1 MTSGLK
7 LVQAADVARAVAK
20 RLVPRIATAL
30 NERVAGH
37 CMRIFDLEHDMAI
50 TIARSLRKLVGGAS
64 VYVLGNGTFA
74 KTDDGIYISSTKLVE
89 LRNPLSDGSLRPPL
103 CVFMPPGTRTS
114 AEDSF
119 GAATFEDF
127 VLGDV
132 YGDLVQD
139 VLTLIPQTL
148 QSYVREVLRFLSEQC
163 WRWATP
169 DHQVRYLVAASDNG
183 LDAEALGVC
192 LFELGL
198 VPDFRLFET
207 PGAAYGRLKRN
218 LECVRALTESDRT
231 VRATV
236 LDLGLSKAALRKR
249 LSEHLLERGTE
260 DPTGWT
266 RQILIDRKN
275 WDLTFD
281 KWEFESRSAPD
292 QITILS
298 VLTDLP
304 VVAEDQTDER
314 LTDLVGQQIL
324 APKERK
330 KLNVV
335 FEVNPHPG
343 QVTGLD
349 HFTVQIVSRT
359 AGPIGVIKKVKAWS
373 AKRNRCTL
381 SFAKLDK
388 IDFDEGWH
396 FVRVLPW
403 TADSDPIPLKDPDS
417 GKPGHESEPFYVL
430 PGATLEEEPPQRSV
444 PKADSVEHG
453 RIDRQFSAIMQKRDP
468 SAIKAESVS
477 WTQKSSGKRVA
488 AQEIIEAKFGAE
500 GTIQIIVPR
509 WLKIIEQ
516 RILASADQPASWRMQ
531 VHLGEPNTPTADICD
546 LPPSNTTRAYL
557 DARATYF
564 AAIRQGPKELV
575 SQGADFLAS
584 RDAAIAYAG
593 SFRDLIADLVS
604 RVERLSGADQQKAVL
619 ALRTALST
627 DTVRI
632 VLTDYRGRVREAA
645 MIGPTHPLRALWQ
658 AGWAELASMWVADS
672 RNAAEEFVT
681 PTRKALTEGL
691 TPLNFPSVLS
701 LGDGRVFVAVD
712 NIHPL
717 WSLYSPATEEDP
729 RGLLGEV
736 CASLG
741 LLEPSIGGNL
751 LTAETLASRLERY
764 LVQHPYVRTLIIN
777 AFNPGRAS
785 LLAEALIEL
794 QDREAFADLR
804 YDVRLFVPDPE
815 APGVG
820 DAINQLLTPD
830 SSSATDVFSVP
841 TRSHIF
847 PKLTVAIRATKEFRL
862 APKQFRGHISLL
874 FDVFPPEE
882 IGTERPFAGEVH
894 SSLAGLVQDFV
905 TQYRDDE
912 SGTSWSRQAR
922 YGQAPDLADAP
933 DATGL
938 LCALPKLLAA
948 ATASVAQSAP
958 AAENLPVVTLDL
970 DADQRAMIYG
980 VHDVSDW
987 VFTIDRNMGIEFFD
1001 HGGRKDRPDYL
1012 IDFVPS
1018 SAPATGHRLI
1028 ISSRSIAELE
1038 AMIRPVLRQYGLD
1051 ALGRHAAKILDQ
1063 LRALSGRIALKLVS
1077 SPTARA
1083 EVLGLAL
1090 ARLYLQYQ
1098 GALRNQIVV
1107 PLDSHIDLFR
1117 AAKNRGDD
1125 LGDEIS
1131 IRRTDLALFD
1141 LDFANRTITCSLV
1154 EVKCYAQKLG
1164 FSGYAQLK
1172 DTITE
1177 QLNQS
1182 ERVIQYHFDPKR
1194 TTPDRPDRA
1203 LKTRELA
1210 VLLRFYLD
1218 RSLRYG
1224 FMDDDAASEARALL
1238 DSLEAGYGLRFNRSG
1253 LVFDFEKPGTEAPE
1267 SEVGIEFHR
1276 IGFDLIRTLIE
1287 GAAPGSSSG
1296 MDGGPE
1302 DAGTPAAPA
1311 PAGPMPLV
1319 RGLPRLESAA
1329 FLALDRPRSTS
1340 VGVPSATP
1348 EPVKPRGTTGA
1359 TQSIPFVE
1367 EPSGA
1372 ALEEPARLLEGPA
1385 APSENQQAVVAPVT
1399 LSRPQYEEKVP
1410 WDVLLGV
1417 TERSP
1422 QFGLLG
1428 DVSGRKIALDLNQT
1442 HTISLFG
1449 VQGGGKSYTLG
1460 TIIEMAC
1467 MELPHISVLPRPL
1480 ATILFHYSS
1489 TLEYKPEFTSMI
1501 RPNTNQAQINLLK
1514 ERYGASPCSLSD
1526 TVILVPASKVIERKV
1541 EYPGIEVI
1549 PIAFSAREL
1558 KATHWKFLMGAVG
1571 SQSLYLRQVN
1581 LMMKKLRDDLTL
1593 DSILQGVEESALSDH
1608 LKELARIRLKFA
1620 AEYIDDT
1627 RSLVNVLR
1635 PGRLVIVD
1643 LRDEFIEKD
1652 EALGLFVVLLQV
1664 FAEATYQ
1671 GHSFNKLVVFD
1682 EAHKYIDSQDLITGL
1697 VEVVREMR
1705 HKGTSI
1711 LVASQDPPSVPTAL
1725 IELSSQVILHKFNSP
1740 AWLRHIQKANSAL
1753 NNLTPE
1759 KLSSLSAGEA
1769 YVWSTKS
1776 TDTSFSNAAVK
1787 IRCRPRVTQ
1796 HGGATKTAL

>member
-1 MTSGLK
+1 M
-7 LVQAADVARAVAK
+7 
-20 RLVPRIATAL
+20 
-30 NERVAGH
+30 RV
-37 CMRIFDLEHDMAI
+37 FDLESGMSV
-50 TIARSLRKLVGGAS
+50 TIARSLRNLAGTAS
-64 VYVLGNGTFA
+64 VFVLSDGAPA
-74 KTDDGIYISSTKLVE
+74 KSADGIFVTSTKLVE
-89 LRNPLSDGSLRPPL
+89 LRNPLPDGSLRPPL
-103 CVFMPPGTRTS
+103 CVFVPPGMKTS

-127 VLGDV
+127 ALGDV

-139 VLTLIPQTL
+139 TLMQVAAGL
-148 QSYVREVLRFLSEQC
+148 QSYVREVLRFLSEQQ

-169 DHQVRYLVAASDNG
+169 YYQVRYLVAAFDNG
-183 LDAEALGVC
+183 LDAEALGAC

-198 VPDFRLFET
+198 VPDFRVFDA
-207 PGAAYGRLKRN
+207 PGSALSKVKRN
-218 LECVRALTESDRT
+218 LECVRAVTESERT
-231 VRATV
+231 LRASV
-236 LDLGLSKAALRKR
+236 LDLDLTNAGLRKR
-249 LSEHLLERGTE
+249 LSEHLLKHGNE
-260 DPTGWT
+260 DPIRWT
-266 RQILIDRKN
+266 REIIIDRKN

-281 KWEFESRSAPD
+281 KWEFASHSMPGQIAIRS
-292 QITILS
+292 
-298 VLTDLP
+298 VVTDLP
-304 VVAEDQTDER
+304 LVTEDETDEK
-314 LTDLVGQQIL
+314 LADLIGQQLL
-324 APKERK
+324 APKKRK
-330 KLNVV
+330 KLNIV
-335 FEVNPHPG
+335 FDVSPHPG

-349 HFTVQIVSRT
+349 HFTVQLVSRT

-373 AKRNRCTL
+373 ANRSTCTVSL
-381 SFAKLDK
+381 TKLDK
-388 IDFDEGWH
+388 VDFDEGWH
-396 FVRVLPW
+396 FVRVMPW
-403 TADSDPIPLKDPDS
+403 TADSDPIPLRDPDS
-417 GKPGHESEPFYVL
+417 GGPGHESEPFYVL
-430 PGATLEEEPPQRSV
+430 PEATLDEEPPQRAV

-453 RIDRQFSAIMQKRDP
+453 RIDRQFTAIMQRRDP
-468 SAIKAESVS
+468 SGIKAESVN
-477 WTQKSSGKRVA
+477 WAQKSSSKRVA
-488 AQEIIEAKFGAE
+488 SQEVIEAKFGTE
-500 GTIQIIVPR
+500 GTMQIIVPR

-516 RILASADQPASWRMQ
+516 RILASTDQPASWRMQ
-531 VHLGEPNTPTADICD
+531 IHIGEPNPPTADICD
-546 LPPSNTTRAYL
+546 LPASSTTRAYL
-557 DARATYF
+557 DARAAYF
-564 AAIRQGPKELV
+564 SAIRQGQKELI
-575 SQGADFLAS
+575 SQGADFLAV
-584 RDAAIAYAG
+584 RDTAIAYA
-593 SFRDLIADLVS
+593 SAYRDLIGDLVS
-604 RVERLSGADQQKAVL
+604 RVERLSGADQQKAIL
-619 ALRTALST
+619 ALRTALAI

-645 MIGPTHPLRALWQ
+645 MVGPTHPLRALWQ
-658 AGWAELASMWVADS
+658 VGWAELASMWVAAS
-672 RNAAEEFVT
+672 RNAPEEFVT

-701 LGDGRVFVAVD
+701 LGDGRVFVSVD

-729 RGLLGEV
+729 RGLLGDV
-736 CASLG
+736 CSAMG
-741 LLEPSIGGNL
+741 LPEPSIGGNL
-751 LTAETLASRLERY
+751 LTAEVLASRLERY

-785 LLAEALIEL
+785 LLAEALIQL
-794 QDREAFADLR
+794 QEREAFANLR

-820 DAINQLLTPD
+820 DAINQLLAPD
-830 SSSATDVFSVP
+830 SSSATDVFSIP
-841 TRSHIF
+841 AKSHMF
-847 PKLTVAIRATKEFRL
+847 PKLTIALRATKDFRSS
-862 APKQFRGHISLL
+862 PKQFRGHVSLL

-882 IGTERPFAGEVH
+882 VSTERPFAREVQ
-894 SSLAGLVQDFV
+894 SCLAGLVQQFV
-905 TQYRDDE
+905 TLYRDDDA
-912 SGTSWSRQAR
+912 GTSWSRQAC
-922 YGQAPDLADAP
+922 YGQAPASAEVP
-933 DATGL
+933 EATGL

-958 AAENLPVVTLDL
+958 AAESLPVITLDL
-970 DADQRAMIYG
+970 DADQRALIYS

-1018 SAPATGHRLI
+1018 SAPGQGHRLI

-1038 AMIRPVLRQYGLD
+1038 AMVRPVLKQYGLD
-1051 ALGRHAAKILDQ
+1051 AVGRHAAKILDQ

-1077 SPTARA
+1077 SSTARA
-1083 EVLGLAL
+1083 EVMGLAL

-1098 GALRNQIVV
+1098 GALRNQIVI

-1117 AAKNRGDD
+1117 TAKNRSDD
-1125 LGDEIS
+1125 IGDEIT
-1131 IRRTDLALFD
+1131 IRRTDLAMFD
-1141 LDFANRTITCSLV
+1141 LDLANRTVTCNLV

-1164 FSGYAQLK
+1164 FAGYAQLK

-1210 VLLRFYLD
+1210 VLLRFYLE

-1224 FMDDDAASEARALL
+1224 YLDKDAAAEAEVLL
-1238 DSLEAGYGLRFNRSG
+1238 DSLESGYSLRFNRSG

-1276 IGFDLIRTLIE
+1276 IGFDLIRVLIE
-1287 GAAPGSSSG
+1287 GAASGSSSSV
-1296 MDGGPE
+1296 DGGPPVPV
-1302 DAGTPAAPA
+1302 APAAPI
-1311 PAGPMPLV
+1311 PPLS
-1319 RGLPRLESAA
+1319 GLPQLQSAA
-1329 FLALDRPRSTS
+1329 FLVPDRPRSTS
-1340 VGVPSATP
+1340 VGVLGD
-1348 EPVKPRGTTGA
+1348 V
-1359 TQSIPFVE
+1359 
-1367 EPSGA
+1367 
-1372 ALEEPARLLEGPA
+1372 GPA
-1385 APSENQQAVVAPVT
+1385 APSKPSDETQPEALNKEPAAEMPPEPTETAKEQAVRKDELAVAPQPVT
-1399 LSRPQYEEKVP
+1399 IHRRSAESDVP

-1417 TERSP
+1417 SEDSP
-1422 QFGLLG
+1422 QYGLLG
-1428 DVSGRKIALDLNQT
+1428 EVSARKVALDLNQT

-1467 MELPHISVLPRPL
+1467 MEIPRVSLLPRPL

-1489 TLEYKPEFTSMI
+1489 TLDYKPEFTSMVQ
-1501 RPNTNQAQINLLK
+1501 PNTNQAQVDFLR
-1514 ERYGASPCSLSD
+1514 EHYGTDPRGLSD
-1526 TVILVPASKVIERKV
+1526 IMILVPASKVAERKK
-1541 EYPGIEVI
+1541 EYPGIEIV

-1581 LMMKKLRDDLTL
+1581 LIMKKLRQDLTL
-1593 DSILQGVEESALSDH
+1593 DSILRAVEDSALSDH
-1608 LKELARIRLKFA
+1608 LLELARIRLKFA

-1627 RSLVNVLR
+1627 RSLTDVIR

-1671 GHSFNKLVVFD
+1671 GRPFNKLVVFD
-1682 EAHKYIDSQDLITGL
+1682 EAHKYIESQDLVTGL

-1753 NNLTPE
+1753 NSLTPE
-1759 KLSSLSAGEA
+1759 KLSSLGAGEA
-1769 YVWSTKS
+1769 YVWSSRS
-1776 TDTSFSNAAVK
+1776 TDATFSHGAVK
-1787 IRCRPRVTQ
+1787 VHCRPRVTQ
-1796 HGGATKTAL
+1796 HGGTTKTAL

>member
-1 MTSGLK
+1 MISSFK
-7 LVQAADVARAVAK
+7 PIQSADVARAVSD
-20 RLVPRIATAL
+20 RLVPRIAAAL
-30 NERVAGH
+30 KERSPGH
-37 CMRIFDLEHDMAI
+37 CMRIFDLDQDMAA
-50 TIARSLRKLVGGAS
+50 TTARALRKLICGAL
-64 VYVLGNGTFA
+64 VYVLGNGNG
-74 KTDDGIYISSTKLVE
+74 KNGDGIYISSTKLVE
-89 LRNPLSDGSLRPPL
+89 LRNPFSDGSLRQPL
-103 CVFMPPGTRTS
+103 CVFTPPGTRTS

-119 GAATFEDF
+119 GATTFEDF
-127 VLGDV
+127 ALGDV
-132 YGDLVQD
+132 YSDLVRN
-139 VLTLIPQTL
+139 TLERFPQSL
-148 QSYVREVLRFLSEQC
+148 QGHLREVLRFLTEQS

-169 DHQVRYLVAASDNG
+169 FNQARYLIAALDNG
-183 LDAEALGVC
+183 GDSESLGAC

-198 VPDFRLFET
+198 IPDFRLFES
-207 PGAAYGRLKRN
+207 PGAAVARLKRN
-218 LECVRALTESDRT
+218 LECVNALTKSDRT
-231 VRATV
+231 VRASV
-236 LDLGLSKAALRKR
+236 LDLGLGKVTFRKR
-249 LSEHLLERGTE
+249 LAEHLLENGTE
-260 DPTGWT
+260 DPTVWT
-266 RQILIDRKN
+266 RQILTDRKN

-292 QITILS
+292 QIAIVS
-298 VLTDLP
+298 VVTDLP
-304 VVAEDQTDER
+304 VVREDQNDDR
-314 LTDLVGQQIL
+314 LADLIGQQIL

-330 KLNVV
+330 KLSVV
-335 FEVNPHPG
+335 FEVNPHPS
-343 QVTGLD
+343 QVTALD
-349 HFTVQIVSRT
+349 YFSVQLISRT
-359 AGPIGVIKKVKAWS
+359 AGPIGVAKKVKAWN
-373 AKRNRCTL
+373 AKRNSCTVA
-381 SFAKLDK
+381 FTKLDR
-388 IDFDEGWH
+388 IEFDEGWH

-403 TADSDPIPLKDPDS
+403 TADSDPIPLKGS
-417 GKPGHESEPFYVL
+417 QTAHPGNESEPFYVM
-430 PGATLEEEPPQRSV
+430 PGTTLEEEPPQRAV
-444 PKADSVEHG
+444 PKADSVEHA
-453 RIDRQFSAIMQKRDP
+453 RIDRQFSAVIQKREP
-468 SAIKAESVS
+468 ATIKVESVS
-477 WTQKSSGKRVA
+477 WVQKSWGKRVA

-500 GTIQIIVPR
+500 GTIQVIVPR

-516 RILASADQPASWRMQ
+516 RILASANQPASWRMQ
-531 VHLGEPNTPTADICD
+531 VHLGEPHTPTADFCE
-546 LPPSNTTRAYL
+546 LPSSNTAQAYL
-557 DARATYF
+557 DSRTTYF
-564 AAIRQGPKELV
+564 AAIRQGPKELI
-575 SQGADFLAS
+575 SQGADFLAL
-584 RDAAIAYAG
+584 RDAAIAYA
-593 SFRDLIADLVS
+593 SAYCDLIAELIS
-604 RVERLSGADQQKAVL
+604 RVERLNGADQQKSLL
-619 ALRTALST
+619 ALRTALSI

-632 VLTDYRGRVREAA
+632 VITDYRGRVREAA
-645 MIGPTHPLRALWQ
+645 VIAPIHPLRALWHI
-658 AGWAELASMWVADS
+658 GWAELGSMWITAA
-672 RNAAEEFVT
+672 RKAAEEFVT

-691 TPLNFPSVLS
+691 TPLNFPSVLA
-701 LGDGRVFVAVD
+701 LGDGRVFVSVD
-712 NIHPL
+712 NIHPF

-741 LLEPSIGGNL
+741 LPEPSIGGNL
-751 LTAETLASRLERY
+751 LTAATLASRLERY
-764 LVQHPYVRTLIIN
+764 LVQHPYVRTLSIN
-777 AFNPGRAS
+777 AFNAGRAS

-794 QDREAFADLR
+794 QERPGFSDLR

-815 APGVG
+815 APSVG
-820 DAINQLLTPD
+820 DAINQLLSPD

-847 PKLTVAIRATKEFRL
+847 PKLTVAIRATKDFRL
-862 APKQFRGHISLL
+862 APRQFRAHVSLL

-882 IGTERPFAGEVH
+882 VGTEKPFIGEAQN
-894 SSLAGLVQDFV
+894 SLAGLVQDFTTV
-905 TQYRDDE
+905 YRDDD
-912 SGTSWSRQAR
+912 SGTSWIRQPR
-922 YGQAPDLADAP
+922 YGRPPDLVEISES
-933 DATGL
+933 TVL
-938 LCALPKLLAA
+938 LCELPKLLAG
-948 ATASVAQSAP
+948 ATACVAQAAP
-958 AAENLPVVTLDL
+958 AEESVPVVTLDL
-970 DADQRAMIYG
+970 DADQRAMIHS

-1018 SAPATGHRLI
+1018 ATPGTGHRLI

-1051 ALGRHAAKILDQ
+1051 PLGGHAAKILEQ

-1098 GALRNQIVV
+1098 GALGNRIVV

-1117 AAKNRGDD
+1117 AAKTRNDEI
-1125 LGDEIS
+1125 GDEIS

-1164 FSGYAQLK
+1164 FSGYFQLK

-1203 LKTRELA
+1203 LKTREFA

-1218 RSLRYG
+1218 RSCRYG
-1224 FMDDDAASEARALL
+1224 LMDDEGTLEAEALL
-1238 DSLEAGYGLRFNRSG
+1238 DSLEAGYNLRFNRSG
-1253 LVFDFEKPGTEAPE
+1253 LVFDLEKPGTEAPE

-1287 GAAPGSSSG
+1287 NAVLVPSSSTAE
-1296 MDGGPE
+1296 GGPK
-1302 DAGTPAAPA
+1302 DPGTSAPLG
-1311 PAGPMPLV
+1311 PAGSMASV
-1319 RGLPRLESAA
+1319 AGLPQLKSAA
-1329 FLALDRPRSTS
+1329 FLVPERIRSTS
-1340 VGVPSATP
+1340 AEVRRVVPKSN
-1348 EPVKPRGTTGA
+1348 
-1359 TQSIPFVE
+1359 S
-1367 EPSGA
+1367 
-1372 ALEEPARLLEGPA
+1372 ALEPTPTQKIPDEVSEVLVTKGHDHVEM
-1385 APSENQQAVVAPVT
+1385 PSEQREHGKEVASSGILNSP
-1399 LSRPQYEEKVP
+1399 LYQDKVP

-1417 TERSP
+1417 TEPSP

-1428 DVSGRKIALDLNQT
+1428 EISGRKVGLDLNQT
-1442 HTISLFG
+1442 HTMSLFG

-1460 TIIEMAC
+1460 SIIEMAC
-1467 MELPHISVLPRPL
+1467 MEIAHISVLPSPL

-1489 TLEYKPEFTSMI
+1489 TLDYKPEFTSMI
-1501 RPNTNQAQINLLK
+1501 RPNMNQEQIDLLK
-1514 ERYGASPCSLSD
+1514 DRYEAAPKGLPD
-1526 TVILVPASKVIERKV
+1526 TVILVPASKVAERKK

-1593 DSILQGVEESALSDH
+1593 DSILEGVEESSLSDH

-1620 AEYIDDT
+1620 AEYIDDS
-1627 RSLVNVLR
+1627 RSMVDVLR

-1671 GHSFNKLVVFD
+1671 GRSFNKLVVFD
-1682 EAHKYIDSQDLITGL
+1682 EAHKYIDSQDLVTGL

-1740 AWLRHIQKANSAL
+1740 SWLRHIQKANSAL
-1753 NNLTPE
+1753 NGLTPE
-1759 KLSSLSAGEA
+1759 KLSALGSGEA
-1769 YVWSTKS
+1769 YIWSAKS
-1776 TDTSFSNAAVK
+1776 TDTSFTNAAVK

-1796 HGGATKTAL
+1796 HGGATRTAL

>member
-1 MTSGLK
+1 MTSGLR
-7 LVQAADVARAVAK
+7 LLQPVDVAQAVAK

-30 NERVAGH
+30 NDRAPGH
-37 CMRIFDLEHDMAI
+37 CMRVFDLESGMSV
-50 TIARSLRKLVGGAS
+50 TIARSLRKLSGSASVFVLSDGAS
-64 VYVLGNGTFA
+64 AKNG
-74 KTDDGIYISSTKLVE
+74 DGIFVTSTKLVE
-89 LRNPLSDGSLRPPL
+89 LRNPLPDGTLRPPL
-103 CVFMPPGTRTS
+103 CVFVPSGMKTS

-119 GAATFEDF
+119 GPATFEDF
-127 VLGDV
+127 GLGDV
-132 YGDLVQD
+132 YGDLVHD
-139 VLTLIPQTL
+139 TLTQVAPSL
-148 QSYVREVLRFLSEQC
+148 QSYIREVLRFLSEQQ

-169 DHQVRYLVAASDNG
+169 YHQVRYLVAAFDNG
-183 LDAEALGVC
+183 LDAEALGTC

-198 VPDFRLFET
+198 VPDFRVFNT
-207 PGAAYGRLKRN
+207 PGGALGKVKRN
-218 LECVRALTESDRT
+218 LECVRVITESERT
-231 VRATV
+231 IRASV
-236 LDLGLSKAALRKR
+236 LDLDLANAGLRKR
-249 LSEHLLERGTE
+249 LSEHLLGHGNE
-260 DPTGWT
+260 DPIRWT
-266 RQILIDRKN
+266 REIVIDRKN

-281 KWEFESRSAPD
+281 KWEFASRSMPD
-292 QITILS
+292 QITIRS
-298 VLTDLP
+298 VVTDLP
-304 VVAEDQTDER
+304 TVTDDETEEK
-314 LTDLVGQQIL
+314 LADLVGQQLL
-324 APKERK
+324 APKNRK

-335 FEVNPHPG
+335 LDVSPHPS

-349 HFTVQIVSRT
+349 HFTVQIISRT
-359 AGPIGVIKKVKAWS
+359 AGPIGVVKKVKAWS
-373 AKRNRCTL
+373 ANRSTCTV
-381 SFAKLDK
+381 SFTKLDK
-388 IDFDEGWH
+388 VDFDEGWH
-396 FVRVLPW
+396 FVRVMPW

-430 PGATLEEEPPQRSV
+430 PEATLDEEPPQRAV

-453 RIDRQFSAIMQKRDP
+453 RIDRQFTAIMQRRDP
-468 SAIKAESVS
+468 SGIRAESVN
-477 WTQKSSGKRVA
+477 WGQKSSGKRVA
-488 AQEIIEAKFGAE
+488 SQEILEAKFGAE
-500 GTIQIIVPR
+500 GTMQIIVPR

-531 VHLGEPNTPTADICD
+531 IHMGEPNTPTADICD
-546 LPPSNTTRAYL
+546 LPASNTTRAYL
-557 DARATYF
+557 DGRATYF
-564 AAIRQGPKELV
+564 AAIRQGQKELI
-575 SQGADFLAS
+575 SQGADFLAA
-584 RDAAIAYAG
+584 RETAIAYA
-593 SFRDLIADLVS
+593 SAYRDLIGDLVS
-604 RVERLSGADQQKAVL
+604 RVERLSGADQQKALL
-619 ALRTALST
+619 ALRTALAI
-627 DTVRI
+627 DTIRI

-645 MIGPTHPLRALWQ
+645 MVGPTHPLRALWQ
-658 AGWAELASMWVADS
+658 VGWAELASMWVAAS
-672 RNAAEEFVT
+672 RNAPEEFVT
-681 PTRKALTEGL
+681 PTRRALTDGL

-701 LGDGRVFVAVD
+701 LGDGRVFVSVD

-736 CASLG
+736 CSAMG
-741 LLEPSIGGNL
+741 LSEPSIGGNL
-751 LTAETLASRLERY
+751 LTAEALASRLERY

-785 LLAEALIEL
+785 LLAEALIKL
-794 QDREAFADLR
+794 QEREAFANLR

-820 DAINQLLTPD
+820 DAINQLLAPD

-841 TRSHIF
+841 AKSHMF
-847 PKLTVAIRATKEFRL
+847 PKLTIAVRATKDFRS
-862 APKQFRGHISLL
+862 APRQFRGHISLL

-882 IGTERPFAGEVH
+882 VSTERPFAREVQ
-894 SSLAGLVQDFV
+894 SCLAGLVQDFV
-905 TQYRDDE
+905 TLYRDDDA
-912 SGTSWSRQAR
+912 GTSWSRQAR
-922 YGQAPDLADAP
+922 YGQIPASAEVPE
-933 DATGL
+933 ATGL

-958 AAENLPVVTLDL
+958 AAESLPVITLDL
-970 DADQRAMIYG
+970 DADQRALIYS

-1018 SAPATGHRLI
+1018 SAPGQGHRLI

-1038 AMIRPVLRQYGLD
+1038 AMVRPVLKQYGLD
-1051 ALGRHAAKILDQ
+1051 AVGKHAAKILDQ

-1077 SPTARA
+1077 SSTARA
-1083 EVLGLAL
+1083 EVMGLAL

-1098 GALRNQIVV
+1098 GALRNQIVI

-1117 AAKNRGDD
+1117 TAKNRSDD
-1125 LGDEIS
+1125 IGDEIT

-1141 LDFANRTITCSLV
+1141 LDLVNRTITCNLV

-1182 ERVIQYHFDPKR
+1182 ERVIQYHFDPRR

-1210 VLLRFYLD
+1210 VLLRFYLE

-1224 FMDDDAASEARALL
+1224 YLDKDAAAEAEVLL
-1238 DSLEAGYGLRFNRSG
+1238 DSLESGYSLRFNRSG

-1276 IGFDLIRTLIE
+1276 IGFDLIRVLIE
-1287 GAAPGSSSG
+1287 GAAPGSSSSV
-1296 MDGGPE
+1296 DGGPQ
-1302 DAGTPAAPA
+1302 DGGPPLPLAPAAPI
-1311 PAGPMPLV
+1311 PPLS
-1319 RGLPRLESAA
+1319 GLPQLQSAA
-1329 FLALDRPRSTS
+1329 FLAPDRPRSTS
-1340 VGVPSATP
+1340 VGVLGEAGPPVPSKPSDETQPEVVNEGPVAEMTP
-1348 EPVKPRGTTGA
+1348 EPTETAKE
-1359 TQSIPFVE
+1359 Q
-1367 EPSGA
+1367 
-1372 ALEEPARLLEGPA
+1372 ALQKDEL
-1385 APSENQQAVVAPVT
+1385 VVAPEQVPIHRH
-1399 LSRPQYEEKVP
+1399 LAESDVP

-1417 TERSP
+1417 AEDSP
-1422 QFGLLG
+1422 QYGLLG
-1428 DVSGRKIALDLNQT
+1428 EVAARKVALDLNQT

-1467 MELPHISVLPRPL
+1467 MGIPHVSVLPRPL

-1489 TLEYKPEFTSMI
+1489 TLDYKPEFTSMVQ
-1501 RPNTNQAQINLLK
+1501 PNTNEAQVDMLRQ
-1514 ERYGASPCSLSD
+1514 RYGASPRGLSD
-1526 TVILVPASKVIERKV
+1526 IVILVPASKVVERRE
-1541 EYPGIEVI
+1541 EYPGIEVV

-1581 LMMKKLRDDLTL
+1581 LIMKKLREDLAL
-1593 DSILQGVEESALSDH
+1593 DSILQAVEDSSLSDH
-1608 LKELARIRLKFA
+1608 LKDLARIRLKFA
-1620 AEYIDDT
+1620 GEYVDDT
-1627 RSLVNVLR
+1627 RSLTGVVR

-1652 EALGLFVVLLQV
+1652 EALGLFVVLLQL

-1671 GHSFNKLVVFD
+1671 GRSFNKLVVFD
-1682 EAHKYIDSQDLITGL
+1682 EAHKYIESQDLVTGL

-1753 NNLTPE
+1753 NNLTAE
-1759 KLSSLSAGEA
+1759 KLSSLGAGEA
-1769 YVWSTKS
+1769 YLWSSKS
-1776 TDTSFSNAAVK
+1776 TDTSFSNGAVR